1 MLLKAQKGNAE
12 IIEKV
17 VALVPERAPKGNIAL
32 AAAFIGQYYSQVDP
46 EDLAERNISDLCGA
60 ALAHLNFMGK
70 FKSGAPKLRVYNPRS
85 QTDGWEST
93 HTVVEIVNDDM
104 PFLVDSVTMEVNR
117 QGLTLHL
124 IIHPVMK
131 TKRDEKGGLSEV
143 LSRESGESGAF
154 EAIMHVEVD
163 RQTDP
168 KKLAELEA
176 GILGILGDVRKAVE
190 DYPKMKANMNRIV
203 AEIREPYPEGL
214 IPETVEEDKALL
226 AWLTAGHFIFL
237 GYRDYDLVKEGDEDT
252 LRIVPGSGLGILRE
266 TGQTR
271 VSKSFATVTPEV
283 RKLARAPELL
293 VLTKANSRATV
304 HRPGYLDYVGIKR
317 FDPKGQVLGEQRFLG
332 LLTSTAY
339 NSHPADIP
347 LLRRKVKN
355 VVTRAGFDPKGHM
368 GKELVTILEQHPRD
382 ELFQISEDE
391 LFEEAMG
398 ILHLGERQRIRLFVR
413 SDVYGRFLSCLVY
426 VPRENYNSELRE
438 RIQQILMEAFN
449 GIGLEFTVHLSD
461 SALARV
467 LIIVRTKPGS
477 VPEFDVHEIE
487 KQIVKAARRWQDD
500 LHDALIARFSEE
512 RGNQLYHRF
521 GNAFPAG
528 YREGRLISEAVTDA
542 AIMDALGAEKKL
554 AMNLYAGDQTS
565 AAPLRLKV
573 FHSGEPIP
581 LSSSLPMLEHMGV
594 KVLEQLEYKVDP
606 EGMAPVYVHD
616 FGMSPAGDIKL
627 DVNQVKSG
635 FEEAFARAW
644 RCEIENDDFNRLV
657 LRANLGW
664 REVTILR
671 AYSKYLRQT
680 GFTFSQAYME
690 QALSANAAIA
700 KKLAELFVARFDP
713 ANTAEAGVK
722 ISALTVEIEK
732 ALDSVQNL
740 DEDRML
746 RRFLALIQAT
756 LRTNYFQKDAGGAT
770 KPYISFKFNPA
781 FVPGLP
787 EPKPMFEIYVYST
800 RVEGVHLRGGK
811 VARGGLRWSDRMED
825 FRTEVLGLMK
835 AQMVKNIV
843 IVPVGSKG
851 GFVVKQPPA
860 GREAFMK
867 EGVACYQTFLR
878 GLLDLTDNLVAGKV
892 VPPKDVVRYDA
903 DDPYLVVAADKGTAT
918 FSDIANGVAKEY
930 GFWLDDAF
938 ASGGSIGYDHKKMGI
953 TARGAWESVKR
964 HFREL
969 GVNTQTT
976 DFTVVGIGDMSGDVF
991 GNGMLLSRHI
1001 KLLGAFDH
1009 RHVFLDPD
1017 PDPEVSFK
1025 ERERLF
1031 NLPRSSWGDYD
1042 SKLISKG
1049 GGIYPRSAKSVT
1061 LTPEVKKAVGVDAN
1075 SLTPTDLIR
1084 ALLRA
1089 PVDLLYNG
1097 GIGTYVKATHQTHV
1111 EVGDRANDAIRVNG
1125 KELRCKV
1132 VAEGGNLG
1140 LTQLGRIEYAL
1151 SGGKINTD
1159 AIDNSAGV
1167 DCSDHE
1173 VNIKILLN
1181 SVVAE
1186 GRLSEEQR
1194 NQLLA
1199 GMTDEVGALVLRD
1212 NYFQTQSLSV
1222 RKSMPLDTQTRFVK
1236 YLEKAGRLN
1245 REIEFLPSDEE
1256 LVSRKAAKTG
1266 LTSPERAVLLAYSKI
1281 TLYEELL
1288 ASNVADDP
1296 YISTALLRYFPAP
1309 LRERYREQMERH
1321 PLRREII
1328 ATHVTNE
1335 MINRAGSTFVHR
1347 MQEETGASPPDVV
1360 RAYLLTREV
1369 FDFVS
1374 FWQALEA
1381 LDNKVPHAVQSDM
1394 LIESERLMV
1403 HATLWF
1409 LRYPNLKDDIAK
1421 TVEHFVSGVK
1431 AVAAGL
1437 DEFLSS
1443 DESAGLTQAV
1453 GRLTQSEVPNDL
1465 AMRLASFRP
1474 LYSALDIVEIAI
1486 ETKRSVEEVA
1496 GVYFGVGGRLDLSW
1510 LRKQIG
1516 GLPADSHW
1524 QTLAKA
1530 ALSDDVSC
1538 LQRELTGLILKLS
1551 PEVNVP
1557 DALIKKWETENESAL
1572 GRRRQMLAEL
1582 QSAGNLDLSM
1592 LSVALR
1598 ELRNL
1603 A

>member
-1 MLLKAQKGNAE
+1 
-12 IIEKV
+12 
-17 VALVPERAPKGNIAL
+17 
-32 AAAFIGQYYSQVDP
+32 
-46 EDLAERNISDLCGA
+46 
-60 ALAHLNFMGK
+60 
-70 FKSGAPKLRVYNPRS
+70 
-85 QTDGWEST
+85 
-93 HTVVEIVNDDM
+93 
-104 PFLVDSVTMEVNR
+104 
-117 QGLTLHL
+117 
-124 IIHPVMK
+124 
-131 TKRDEKGGLSEV
+131 
-143 LSRESGESGAF
+143 
-154 EAIMHVEVD
+154 
-163 RQTDP
+163 
-168 KKLAELEA
+168 
-176 GILGILGDVRKAVE
+176 
-190 DYPKMKANMNRIV
+190 
-203 AEIREPYPEGL
+203 
-214 IPETVEEDKALL
+214 
-226 AWLTAGHFIFL
+226 
-237 GYRDYDLVKEGDEDT
+237 
-252 LRIVPGSGLGILRE
+252 
-266 TGQTR
+266 
-271 VSKSFATVTPEV
+271 
-283 RKLARAPELL
+283 
-293 VLTKANSRATV
+293 
-304 HRPGYLDYVGIKR
+304 
-317 FDPKGQVLGEQRFLG
+317 
-332 LLTSTAY
+332 
-339 NSHPADIP
+339 
-347 LLRRKVKN
+347 
-355 VVTRAGFDPKGHM
+355 
-368 GKELVTILEQHPRD
+368 
-382 ELFQISEDE
+382 
-391 LFEEAMG
+391 
-398 ILHLGERQRIRLFVR
+398 
-413 SDVYGRFLSCLVY
+413 
-426 VPRENYNSELRE
+426 
-438 RIQQILMEAFN
+438 
-449 GIGLEFTVHLSD
+449 
-461 SALARV
+461 
-467 LIIVRTKPGS
+467 
-477 VPEFDVHEIE
+477 
-487 KQIVKAARRWQDD
+487 
-500 LHDALIARFSEE
+500 
-512 RGNQLYHRF
+512 
-521 GNAFPAG
+521 
-528 YREGRLISEAVTDA
+528 
-542 AIMDALGAEKKL
+542 
-554 AMNLYAGDQTS
+554 
-565 AAPLRLKV
+565 
-573 FHSGEPIP
+573 
-581 LSSSLPMLEHMGV
+581 
-594 KVLEQLEYKVDP
+594 
-606 EGMAPVYVHD
+606 
-616 FGMSPAGDIKL
+616 
-627 DVNQVKSG
+627 
-635 FEEAFARAW
+635 
-644 RCEIENDDFNRLV
+644 
-657 LRANLGW
+657 
-664 REVTILR
+664 
-671 AYSKYLRQT
+671 
-680 GFTFSQAYME
+680 
-690 QALSANAAIA
+690 
-700 KKLAELFVARFDP
+700 
-713 ANTAEAGVK
+713 
-722 ISALTVEIEK
+722 
-732 ALDSVQNL
+732 
-740 DEDRML
+740 
-746 RRFLALIQAT
+746 
-756 LRTNYFQKDAGGAT
+756 
-770 KPYISFKFNPA
+770 
-781 FVPGLP
+781 
-787 EPKPMFEIYVYST
+787 
-800 RVEGVHLRGGK
+800 
-811 VARGGLRWSDRMED
+811 
-825 FRTEVLGLMK
+825 
-835 AQMVKNIV
+835 
-843 IVPVGSKG
+843 
-851 GFVVKQPPA
+851 
-860 GREAFMK
+860 
-867 EGVACYQTFLR
+867 
-878 GLLDLTDNLVAGKV
+878 
-892 VPPKDVVRYDA
+892 
-903 DDPYLVVAADKGTAT
+903 
-918 FSDIANGVAKEY
+918 
-930 GFWLDDAF
+930 
-938 ASGGSIGYDHKKMGI
+938 
-953 TARGAWESVKR
+953 
-964 HFREL
+964 
-969 GVNTQTT
+969 
-976 DFTVVGIGDMSGDVF
+976 
-991 GNGMLLSRHI
+991 
-1001 KLLGAFDH
+1001 
-1009 RHVFLDPD
+1009 
-1017 PDPEVSFK
+1017 
-1025 ERERLF
+1025 
-1031 NLPRSSWGDYD
+1031 
-1042 SKLISKG
+1042 
-1049 GGIYPRSAKSVT
+1049 
-1061 LTPEVKKAVGVDAN
+1061 
-1075 SLTPTDLIR
+1075 
-1084 ALLRA
+1084 
-1089 PVDLLYNG
+1089 
-1097 GIGTYVKATHQTHV
+1097 
-1111 EVGDRANDAIRVNG
+1111 VGDRANDAIRVNG

-1486 ETKRSVEEVA
+1486 ENKRSVEEVA

-1551 PEVNVP
+1551 PEVKVP